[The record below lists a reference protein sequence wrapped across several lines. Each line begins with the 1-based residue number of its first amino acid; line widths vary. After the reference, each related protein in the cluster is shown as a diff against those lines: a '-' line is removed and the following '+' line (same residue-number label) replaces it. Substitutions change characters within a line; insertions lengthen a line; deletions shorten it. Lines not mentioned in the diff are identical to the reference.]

1 MLSWVSIPLRWTAV
15 LALICVHG
23 CGEPKPRGKRTLVD
37 HFKWVQAD
45 VPSEY
50 YQAPPD
56 DLLCDTELGTV
67 AEELGGEIVY
77 SVYTQY
83 CSYST
88 VVQPALS
95 SVSEGE
101 EFYIRFWHSTLTAPL
116 GVTATVV
123 VSIDGDLIWRQ
134 EFPIPFPSGLDVVR
148 VEALR
153 DT

>member
-1 MLSWVSIPLRWTAV
+1 M
-15 LALICVHG
+15 
-23 CGEPKPRGKRTLVD
+23 
-37 HFKWVQAD
+37 
-45 VPSEY
+45 
-50 YQAPPD
+50 
-56 DLLCDTELGTV
+56 
-67 AEELGGEIVY
+67 
-77 SVYTQY
+77 
-83 CSYST
+83 
-88 VVQPALS
+88 VQPALS

-153 DT
+153 DYPEGAQIVYHVDNHGNNEYALVELSVE